1 MIDGFGRTI
10 DYVRISVTDRCDL
23 RCVYCMPEAG
33 VAWLPHAKILRYE
46 DILRLAGVFVSL
58 GIVNF
63 KITGGEPL
71 VRKGVETLISGI
83 RAMDGVRSVTL
94 TTNGVRLAEKL
105 PALLDG
111 GIDGINLSLDT
122 LDPARYEHVTLPAGE
137 YATMYKV
144 GMPYDVGPARR
155 LLAWMGERGYEPAG
169 DIVDICIQDAK
180 YYDKDVQAD
189 FCRLEIRIA

>member
-1 MIDGFGRTI
+1 MI
-10 DYVRISVTDRCDL
+10 
-23 RCVYCMPEAG
+23 P
-33 VAWLPHAKILRYE
+33 PQ
-46 DILRLAGVFVSL
+46 
-58 GIVNF
+58 
-63 KITGGEPL
+63 
-71 VRKGVETLISGI
+71 
-83 RAMDGVRSVTL
+83 
-94 TTNGVRLAEKL
+94 
-105 PALLDG
+105 
-111 GIDGINLSLDT
+111 